1 MEEQSPESQLDSID
15 ASATDLNDQ
24 EISSEEIARLN
35 TVSQPYVGRWNSL
48 VSTTNWEKG
57 RIIAQWRQSL
67 VEQKAPAT
75 EFSDEAWASR
85 VGSVTGQHV
94 GRLRRVY
101 ERFGDVFEKFDKLF
115 WSHFQAAIDWEDAEM
130 WLEGAVQNGWSV
142 ASMRNQRW
150 ETMGSLDGER
160 PRDEDVVVTELD
172 EDFEPHA
179 EGGESELKGSVG
191 EIEPHDGMPVPEG
204 PDFGDEDGP
213 SALPRE
219 VSQTG
224 EEGAEAEASGEEQP
238 ALVKPFSEIGKLPED
253 VLDAFDAMKLAII
266 RHKSM
271 GWSEIK
277 LEEMISCI
285 ESLKVLANAPSG
297 DPVKKPRG
305 DEEESAAE
313 ESKSE

>member
-1 MEEQSPESQLDSID
+1 MEEQSPESQLDSIE
-15 ASATDLNDQ
+15 ASAADFNDQ

-35 TVSQPYVGRWNSL
+35 TASQPYVGRWNSL

-67 VEQKAPAT
+67 SEQQVPAT
-75 EFSDEAWASR
+75 EYSDEAWASR

-101 ERFGDVFEKFDKLF
+101 ERFGDVYEKFDKLF

-142 ASMRNQRW
+142 ATMRGQRW
-150 ETMGSLDGER
+150 ETMGSLENER
-160 PRDEDVVVTELD
+160 PNDADVVVTELD

-179 EGGESELKGSVG
+179 EGGDSELKGSVG

-204 PDFGDEDGP
+204 PDFGDEDAPG
-213 SALPRE
+213 ALPRE

-224 EEGAEAEASGEEQP
+224 DDSEAPFEEQP

-266 RHKSM
+266 RHKAM
-271 GWSEIK
+271 GWTEIK

-297 DPVKKPRG
+297 EPVVKPRS
-305 DEEESAAE
+305 EESDDDAPETEAE
-313 ESKSE
+313 